1 MTSFHLPPFVSWKC
15 TSVFSTKRNPSN
27 VSCWLMWKLGQVQV
41 DVCSCASPMGD
52 NQVTTGEVGLC
63 ASMYKHHFKV
73 KHMIVFIVDT
83 KSTQLALFPHDD
95 VVRHH
100 DDVVRYQHHTVL
112 SPIGRSAMVNRYQC
126 MRCVIVIRSSYFI
139 FHIHALMFSVHV
151 ALGLPLCLFKIRK
164 AVVTTKCGQVCS
176 RNLSLPFII
185 TSSR

>member
-1 MTSFHLPPFVSWKC
+1 
-15 TSVFSTKRNPSN
+15 
-27 VSCWLMWKLGQVQV
+27 MWKLGQVQV

-52 NQVTTGEVGLC
+52 NQVTVGSLGKWAYALLC
-63 ASMYKHHFKV
+63 ANIISKLNLWSFL
-73 KHMIVFIVDT
+73 
-83 KSTQLALFPHDD
+83 SLTQSQRDWRCFPHDD

-100 DDVVRYQHHTVL
+100 DDVVRNQHHTVL
-112 SPIGRSAMVNRYQC
+112 SPLGRSAIVNRYQC
-126 MRCVIVIRSSYFI
+126 MHCVIVIRSSYFI

-185 TSSR
+185 SR